1 MQYELRIWEERVRE
15 ERMIIR
21 TMTIDDYDQV
31 WHLWSE
37 IKGFGI
43 RTLDDSREG
52 VEKFLK
58 RNPSTSVVAEED
70 GMVIGAILCGHDGR
84 RGYIHH
90 TAVAV
95 QARRKGIAAG
105 LVSHAM
111 EALKREGIHKVAL
124 VAFER
129 NLEGNAFWES
139 QGFSVR
145 KDLVYRNKNI
155 SELIRMDT

>member
-1 MQYELRIWEERVRE
+1 MCDVTIRV
-15 ERMIIR
+15 
-21 TMTIDDYDQV
+21 MTIDDYDQIYD
-31 WHLWSE
+31 LW
-37 IKGFGI
+37 IHTPGMGL
-43 RTLDDSREG
+43 TNLDDSRDG
-52 VEKFLK
+52 IARYLK
-58 RNPSTSVVAEED
+58 RNPTTCFAALQGGKIV
-70 GMVIGAILCGHDGR
+70 GVILSGHDGR

-111 EALKREGIHKVAL
+111 DALKREGIHKVAL

-129 NLEGNAFWES
+129 NREGNAFWES
-139 QGFSVR
+139 QGFSAR
-145 KDLVYRNKNI
+145 GDLVYRNKNI